1 MAVLLMRSLLI
12 DSNSL
17 HRTVRVDVYGSQS
30 EKTFDQCD
38 LLLFNDGQEL
48 INMNLDHMLS
58 HFNKHADKLIC
69 VGIHASED
77 RKQEYGVV
85 GFPDYMNRGS
95 KAGLYSTFVFNEL
108 LPALMNFIG
117 VGKFRYKYYA
127 GFSLGGLT
135 AFDIVMDNPLEFTK
149 CGVFSGSFW
158 WRSKPLGKEYHD
170 DLHRIIH
177 AKVRGKLYSP
187 GQQFFFQVGALDEIA
202 DRNNNGIID
211 AIDDTL
217 DLISELEKI
226 GYSQDKDIHYLEIED
241 GTHDAVTW
249 GRAMPL
255 FLDWLLA

>member
-1 MAVLLMRSLLI
+1 MPVFLMRSLFI

-17 HRTVRVDVYGSQS
+17 HRTVRVDLYASQS

-58 HFNKHADKLIC
+58 HVKKHDIPLIC
-69 VGIHASED
+69 IGVHAGD
-77 RKQEYGVV
+77 NRKQEYGVV

-95 KAGLYSTFVFNEL
+95 KAGNYSSFLFEEL
-108 LPALMNFIG
+108 IPALLINLG
-117 VGKFRYKYYA
+117 VNRFRKKYFA
-127 GFSLGGLT
+127 GFSLGGLM

-187 GQQFFFQVGALDEIA
+187 GQQYFFQVGALDEIA

-211 AIDDTL
+211 AIDDTI
-217 DLISELEKI
+217 DLIKELENI
-226 GYSQDKDIHYLEIED
+226 GYSKDKDILYLEMKD
-241 GTHDAVTW
+241 GTHDAATW
-249 GRAMPL
+249 GRAMPI